1 MTVSFRFFTFRDGS
15 AIQETLSRFRLP
27 AVQRNF
33 TELPF
38 DGLFSRESDI
48 VQLEAYLLLYKNI
61 ALLRGGYGEG
71 KTFLIEKLMFWWKRT
86 KFIEATVL
94 FSEKNIPSSN
104 IEGVL

>member
-1 MTVSFRFFTFRDGS
+1 
-15 AIQETLSRFRLP
+15 
-27 AVQRNF
+27 
-33 TELPF
+33 
-38 DGLFSRESDI
+38 
-48 VQLEAYLLLYKNI
+48 LLYKNI